1 MQLNQQLIIGK
12 KKTKMTEI
20 EQKIVTI
27 LEDDIN
33 PALALH
39 EGSASFK
46 SLLETDDLWI
56 VHINFQGACSGCS
69 GARGGTL
76 ISIQNFLKE
85 ELGIPNL
92 IVVPHE

>member
-1 MQLNQQLIIGK
+1 
-12 KKTKMTEI
+12 MTEI

-27 LEDDIN
+27 LEEDIN
-33 PALALH
+33 PALAQH

-56 VHINFQGACSGCS
+56 VNINFQGACSGCE

-76 ISIQNFLKE
+76 VSIQNFLKE

-92 IVVPHE
+92 IVVPHG